1 MENLRKKNL
10 GYPMKVKIMEPRYT
24 RMRSN
29 IKDEN
34 KIQNNEQKMESKH
47 I

>member
-1 MENLRKKNL
+1 
-10 GYPMKVKIMEPRYT
+10 MKGKIMEPRYT